1 MREIKFRAWWKDQRY
16 SPDGGMYGVAGIDWT
31 LPDIGEPERELFAVP
46 QSVALVDYPYEVGTH
61 QKMGWN
67 NDCILMQ
74 YTGLKDKNGVEIYE
88 GDMVEYKAYN
98 IWHRDEVK
106 FTDGKFHGNLN
117 GVKEELQSRY
127 DLGLIVTLGCEVIG
141 NIYENPELLNKE
153 AV

>member
-1 MREIKFRAWWKDQRY
+1 MRTLKFRSYDTIEQAYCPFITDHLKRDLY
-16 SPDGGMYGVAGIDWT
+16 PHIDVQQW
-31 LPDIGEPERELFAVP
+31 
-46 QSVALVDYPYEVGTH
+46 
-61 QKMGWN
+61 
-67 NDCILMQ
+67 
-74 YTGLKDKNGVEIYE
+74 TGLLSKDGVEIYE

-141 NIYENPELLNKE
+141 NIYEHGHLLENESKE
-153 AV
+153 

>member
-1 MREIKFRAWWKDQRY
+1 MREIKFRALDKENKEWIYSNPMPDMVFWKWVA
-16 SPDGGMYGVAGIDWT
+16 YGSTTIFNEW
-31 LPDIGEPERELFAVP
+31 
-46 QSVALVDYPYEVGTH
+46 
-61 QKMGWN
+61 
-67 NDCILMQ
+67 
-74 YTGLKDKNGVEIYE
+74 TGLKDKNGVEIYE

-141 NIYENPELLNKE
+141 NIYENKELLAE
-153 AV
+153 SEQE